1 MLNHAHRPTRRPFPH
16 IWGFALAASALL
28 LAACTDEAGHAKN
41 TFPMSQVVRFDQ
53 PVPSKPLFADP
64 IITLHDVLPKAAA
77 DSKEPLPPAVPLP
90 AVTAAAAAAIPDIKP
105 GAPGT
110 DSGAVINVSPENKG
124 GGVNPAAGQAA
135 AITDSQGA
143 QHSLGSTGN
152 K

>member
-1 MLNHAHRPTRRPFPH
+1 MLTYLHRPSRSS
-16 IWGFALAASALL
+16 WGLALAASTLL
-28 LAACTDEAGHAKN
+28 LAACNDEIVRTKD
-41 TFPMSQVVRFDQ
+41 TFPMSEVARFDQ

-64 IITLHDVLPKAAA
+64 IIKRHDVLPKAAA
-77 DSKEPLPPAVPLP
+77 DSKEPLPAAVPLP
-90 AVTAAAAAAIPDIKP
+90 AATASAADAIEQVRP
-105 GAPGT
+105 GATGS

-143 QHSLGSTGN
+143 QHSLGSTGS